1 METTNII
8 CEFILSTCGCLWGYR
23 SQINI
28 GEILEDSIIQTKT
41 KDDIISEITKSVRND
56 ARHFPLLLEKISEIQ
71 LYISDKDFEDII
83 LKSLMANLE
92 GSLHSVYICD
102 HHHNGMDES
111 EDHIEHDHS
120 SACPN

>member
-56 ARHFPLLLEKISEIQ
+56 ARHFPLLLEKISEIHIQ
-71 LYISDKDFEDII
+71 AIKI
-83 LKSLMANLE
+83 LEKKEPFKEITKEN
-92 GSLHSVYICD
+92 
-102 HHHNGMDES
+102 
-111 EDHIEHDHS
+111 
-120 SACPN
+120 

>member
-1 METTNII
+1 METTKII
-8 CEFILSTCGCLWGYR
+8 CEFILSTSGSLWGYR

-28 GEILEDSIIQTKT
+28 GEIFEDSIVQTKT
-41 KDDIISEITKSVRND
+41 KDDIISEIVMSIRND
-56 ARHFPLLLEKISEIQ
+56 VKKFPMLLEILSKLQ
-71 LYISDKDFEDII
+71 LFISDEEFEDIAI
-83 LKSLMANLE
+83 KSLMANLE